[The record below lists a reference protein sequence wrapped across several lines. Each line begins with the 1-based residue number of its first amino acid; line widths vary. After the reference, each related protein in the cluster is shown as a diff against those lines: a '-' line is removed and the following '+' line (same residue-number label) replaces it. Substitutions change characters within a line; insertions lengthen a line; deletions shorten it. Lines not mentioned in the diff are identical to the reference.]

1 MGTTNV
7 KAGLEN
13 QIAAYMGELQDID
26 ATIQMIMDG
35 MDNLKE
41 LQKRR
46 AKLVRLIDG
55 AEQII
60 TENHPDWQN
69 KVKPRKKG
77 QWRSPFANGELGRRA
92 LEVLREEDRWMRPRE
107 IAAKMLEAKGV
118 AADDRTTLD
127 RVTNSVSGY
136 FAKHEGDLVESR
148 FEYAKTWRLIPDS
161 RDRVKN

>member
-1 MGTTNV
+1 
-7 KAGLEN
+7 
-13 QIAAYMGELQDID
+13 MGELEEID

-77 QWRSPFANGELGRRA
+77 KWRSPFANGELGRRA

-107 IAAKMLEAKGV
+107 IAIKMLEAKSI
-118 AADDRTTLD
+118 ATDDRVTLD
-127 RVTNSVSGY
+127 RVTNSVGGY
-136 FAKHEGDLVESR
+136 FAKHEGDLVESTS
-148 FEYAKTWRLIPDS
+148 EYAKKWRLIPDLKAC
-161 RDRVKN
+161 VKN